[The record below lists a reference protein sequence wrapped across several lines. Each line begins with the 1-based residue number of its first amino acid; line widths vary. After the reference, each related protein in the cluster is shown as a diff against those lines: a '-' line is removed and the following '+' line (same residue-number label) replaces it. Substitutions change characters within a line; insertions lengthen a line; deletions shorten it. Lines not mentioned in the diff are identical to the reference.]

1 MARLLLTTDAA
12 IPCPFALFC
21 WTKSFAALKKFT
33 GLFVIL
39 FLLISELRSQDT
51 CTLRISL
58 LTCSPGEELYSTFGH
73 SALRV
78 SDASSGSDVIFNYG
92 TFQFGDDFYTKF
104 VRGKLLYMVS
114 IEDYKDFAA
123 QYRYES
129 RTIQEQVLQL
139 SCAERG
145 TLYAAL
151 QENAKEENRYYRY
164 DFLFDNCSTRLR
176 DMIRKNTQDSVRFGN
191 ILPAKIPT
199 FRNLLYTYLDN
210 GAQHWSKFGID
221 LLLGSRLDRKVSN
234 EEAMFLP
241 DWLLKGI
248 DQARK
253 GETRLAAPPL
263 TVLAMPSPLRGS
275 SVFQPMVV
283 FSLALLLLIVA
294 SFVPNT
300 RFQRGLAIFDFALFF
315 ILGLVGCLLIF
326 MWTATDHALCRDN
339 YNLLWA
345 LPTHAIAAF
354 FLWRKGRLV
363 QYYLLVTI
371 IIQAVLLVGW
381 IFLPQQFNLAFLP
394 IILIILLRSWLLIT
408 KPHTHGHSETVSVQG

>member
-1 MARLLLTTDAA
+1 MKKITG
-12 IPCPFALFC
+12 IFAL
-21 WTKSFAALKKFT
+21 
-33 GLFVIL
+33 L

-78 SDASSGSDVIFNYG
+78 SDASNGMDVIFNYG

-104 VRGKLLYMVS
+104 IRGKLLYMVS

-139 SCAERG
+139 TCAERQA
-145 TLYAAL
+145 LFAAL

-191 ILPAKIPT
+191 ILPPKIPT

-241 DWLLKGI
+241 DYLLKGI
-248 DQARK
+248 DRASK
-253 GETRLAAPPL
+253 GGVKLAAPPQSIL
-263 TVLAMPSPLRGS
+263 TMPSPLKGS
-275 SVFQPMVV
+275 SFFQPMVV
-283 FSLALLLLIVA
+283 FSLLLLLLIVA
-294 SFVPNT
+294 SFVPNKKI
-300 RFQRGLAIFDFALFF
+300 QRGLAIFDFSLFF
-315 ILGLVGCLLIF
+315 LLGLVGCLLIF
-326 MWTATDHALCRDN
+326 MWTATDHALCKDN

-354 FLWRKGRLV
+354 FLWRKGSLM
-363 QYYLLVTI
+363 QYYLLITI
-371 IIQAVLLVGW
+371 ILQAILLIGW

-394 IILIILLRSWLLIT
+394 IILIILLRCWLLIT
-408 KPHTHGHSETVSVQG
+408 KPHMHDNSQTVSVPG